1 MVNSIRDNLD
11 IRDTISEIKL
21 LITSNPDIVCVL
33 VEGPI
38 DNRVLRYLLS
48 ENVSIIESFG
58 GKRGI
63 IEILEQHFPNDT
75 RVIGIRDCDYSTR
88 NSRFGCFYYDY
99 SCLEMMIVSIK
110 SCFYRLYSF
119 FFKGGESDADGF
131 LLSCFG
137 YLLLISVIRQQNE
150 INRWNICFKGVN
162 VASVFDEDLNAME
175 KRLVDRIN
183 TCNPDK
189 QLDSS
194 KMQLVLSLA
203 QKKYNESD
211 FLNLTNGH
219 DFISLFQHFCKN
231 HSVKEVENSLFC
243 SLGKNEFK
251 ETSLYRSLLE
261 YQETTGLE
269 IV

>member
-11 IRDTISEIKL
+11 IKDTISEIKL
-21 LITSNPDIVCVL
+21 LITSKPDIVCVL

-63 IEILEQHFPNDT
+63 IEILEQHFPNEI
-75 RVIGIRDCDYSTR
+75 RVIGIRDCDYGIR

-99 SCLEMMIVSIK
+99 SCLEMMILSIK
-110 SCFYRLYSF
+110 SCYYRLYSF
-119 FFKGGESDADGF
+119 FFKGDESDADEF
-131 LLSCFG
+131 LLGCFG
-137 YLLLISVIRQQNE
+137 YLLIISIIRQQNE
-150 INRWNICFKGVN
+150 INRWKICFKGVN
-162 VASVFDEDLNAME
+162 VASVFDENVNSMNE
-175 KRLVDRIN
+175 NIVKKIN
-183 TCNPDK
+183 SCNPDK

-194 KMQLVLSLA
+194 RMHLVLSLA
-203 QKKYNESD
+203 QKKYNASD
-211 FLNLTNGH
+211 YLNITNGH
-219 DFISLFQHFCKN
+219 DFISLFQRFCKN
-231 HSVKEVENSLFC
+231 HSLKEVENSLFC

-251 ETSLYRSLLE
+251 ETSLYRSLIE
-261 YQETTGLE
+261 YQEVNGLK